1 MEEVKKERKPTNRYK
16 RKSFERVRA
25 VKIKEDIYYKLAAFA
40 DEKGKLL
47 QAVATDA
54 VEEYLRRNF

>member
-1 MEEVKKERKPTNRYK
+1 MDEQQKEKKSTRFK